1 MEQLNKNMFLHVYIP
16 AGLVSG
22 HIQSTA
28 ESIKNQT
35 ESTKSQNGE
44 PRFRDGSKLMMV
56 PHRNAGSQVQTKLE
70 RHDLVLPTP
79 SKAFHKFG
87 NKVYLLFFI
96 FTNALHSHTF
106 FSFLLVHYFF
116 TSWKLRERKRRNTE
130 RDGKG
135 KDSDQEDREH
145 NEQAGHVLKKKE
157 RLVQEGQRAHCS
169 VWC

>member
-87 NKVYLLFFI
+87 NKVYLLFSFSSVPFI
-96 FTNALHSHTF
+96 HTLSFPFFLFIIFSHLE
-106 FSFLLVHYFF
+106 S
-116 TSWKLRERKRRNTE
+116 
-130 RDGKG
+130 
-135 KDSDQEDREH
+135 
-145 NEQAGHVLKKKE
+145 
-157 RLVQEGQRAHCS
+157 
-169 VWC
+169 